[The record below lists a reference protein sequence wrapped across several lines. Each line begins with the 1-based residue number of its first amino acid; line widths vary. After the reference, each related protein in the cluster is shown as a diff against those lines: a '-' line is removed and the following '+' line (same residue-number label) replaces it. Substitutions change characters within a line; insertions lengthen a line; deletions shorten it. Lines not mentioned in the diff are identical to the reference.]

1 MGNVILSAEDTER
14 LREYLKK
21 SDELHQR
28 EPRQVWEQISEDE
41 YNRVADFL
49 LHGKG
54 EKPEHADRFT
64 VQEITDPK
72 TGKPTKAFYDTEW
85 ERWNAES
92 VELEKQYHDVVVKA
106 LR

>member
-1 MGNVILSAEDTER
+1 MGNVILSAADTER

-28 EPRQVWEQISEDE
+28 EPRHVWEQISEDE

-49 LHGKG
+49 LYGKG

-64 VQEITDPK
+64 VHEITDPK
-72 TGKPTKAFYDTEW
+72 TGKPAKAFYDTEW
-85 ERWNAES
+85 ESWNSERA
-92 VELEKQYHDVVVKA
+92 ELERQ
-106 LR
+106 